1 MTREIEND
9 GFITREE
16 DLMRSAKP
24 ITICPYPHCEKCE
37 NYVDEYC
44 TVPMVITKQ
53 IYRFTADRIDALE
66 SQLIELETL
75 VYDEILGD
83 NGDYVFE
90 YDPQA
95 KGIGDHT
102 LPIYVGY
109 YVPKREDK

>member
-1 MTREIEND
+1 MSVSKWAYSPEKCDGQPCVGECDMCRLSEVEDD

-16 DLMRSAKP
+16 DLIRSAKP

-44 TVPMVITKQ
+44 TIPMVITKQ

-83 NGDYVFE
+83 SGDFIPDE
-90 YDPQA
+90 
-95 KGIGDHT
+95 
-102 LPIYVGY
+102 
-109 YVPKREDK
+109 E